1 MEPFSQS
8 KANQVIVCKMFP
20 LNVSLIY
27 RHCKKFSCLDT
38 GLLSLNYCSARQTY
52 CVSYRQFLVF
62 KCAIHWNKEL
72 VYLLSISQKPVSPRW
87 PITCNICSSS
97 MNVHLFVF
105 LTELESHLQTSIPP
119 PPPHL
124 HLLPPNRA
132 SHGKSLTEREGGVL
146 TKEQSYRKY

>member
-27 RHCKKFSCLDT
+27 RHRKKFSCLDT

-87 PITCNICSSS
+87 PITCNIRSSS

-119 PPPHL
+119 PPP
-124 HLLPPNRA
+124 PSSPSPQQSRSWEIPNQ
-132 SHGKSLTEREGGVL
+132 REGGVL

>member
-8 KANQVIVCKMFP
+8 KANQVIMCKMFP

-27 RHCKKFSCLDT
+27 RHRKKFSCLDT

-52 CVSYRQFLVF
+52 RVSYRQFLVF

-87 PITCNICSSS
+87 PITCNIRSSS

-105 LTELESHLQTSIPP
+105 LTELESHLQTSIP

-146 TKEQSYRKY
+146 TEEQSYRKY